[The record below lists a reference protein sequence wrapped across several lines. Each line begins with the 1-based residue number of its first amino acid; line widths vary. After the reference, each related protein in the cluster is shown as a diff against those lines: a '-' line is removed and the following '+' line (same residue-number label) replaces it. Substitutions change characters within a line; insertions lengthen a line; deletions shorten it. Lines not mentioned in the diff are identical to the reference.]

1 MPAMADTDELADGP
15 VDPAD
20 GRGPAEL
27 DVAGYLADPDAELRR
42 CAAQHWWARG
52 MDETGAELP
61 IVLDL
66 DGSRRVLRDRR
77 LSTRSFTDDMVAAG
91 LSERTAHQLTPLFR
105 RHGDAHRQFR
115 GLLSAA
121 FTPRSVERLRPF
133 TAAVAERFTQTIA
146 ERDGRC
152 EFVAAFAAPL
162 PPEVFATLFGLPVE
176 ERDRLA
182 RWGAIVTDAF
192 VPSHIAERAD
202 QIESATAEMRDWSA
216 ELIAQRRV
224 VPQDDLITGL
234 LAARVGGE
242 RLGDDDIT
250 DVITGFVFAGSETT
264 RRQLTRAVQA
274 FAEHPEA
281 WQRLV
286 EDPSLIDGAVEEILR
301 RYSIIPGLSRV
312 AAEQYDDGD
321 LTVCPGARVATTF
334 VTANVDPAV
343 FSDPE
348 RFDVGRANAKEHLSF
363 GWGPHFCMGAP
374 LARMELQ
381 ESLRAL
387 TAAFG
392 PPSLVAESDGDAA
405 TGFGAPDELHVRFA
419 RRGDRL

>member
-1 MPAMADTDELADGP
+1 MADTDEFANGP
-15 VDPAD
+15 VDPVD
-20 GRGPAEL
+20 GRGPADL
-27 DVAGYLADPDAELRR
+27 DVAGYLADPDAELQR
-42 CAAQHWWARG
+42 CAAAHWWARG
-52 MDETGAELP
+52 MDESGAALP

-91 LSERTAHQLTPLFR
+91 LSERTAQQLTPLFR
-105 RHGDAHRQFR
+105 RHGEAHRQFR
-115 GLLSAA
+115 GLLSTA

-133 TAAVAERFTQTIA
+133 TAAVAERFTRAIA
-146 ERDGRC
+146 ELDGRC
-152 EFVAAFAAPL
+152 EFVEAFAAPL

-192 VPSHIAERAD
+192 VPSHIAARAE
-202 QIESATAEMRDWSA
+202 QIESAAAEMRDWSA
-216 ELIAQRRV
+216 KLIAQRRA

-234 LAARVGGE
+234 LQARVEGE
-242 RLGDDDIT
+242 RLGDDDVT

-274 FAEHPEA
+274 FAEHPAA
-281 WQRLV
+281 WEQLV

-312 AAEQYDDGD
+312 AVEPFEDQD
-321 LTVCPGARVATTF
+321 LTLCPGERVATTF
-334 VTANVDPAV
+334 VTANLDPAV
-343 FSDPE
+343 FAEAE
-348 RFDVGRANAKEHLSF
+348 RFDIGRANAKEHLSF

-387 TAAFG
+387 TTTFG
-392 PPSLVAESDGDAA
+392 PPSLVAEPDEDAA
-405 TGFGAPDELHVRFA
+405 AGFGAPDELHVRFA
-419 RRGDRL
+419 SRAGRR